1 MPEPVKP
8 EGKNRDMIV
17 VDLGS
22 KSRKQVKRLRKGK
35 GKLMDK
41 VNECITELK
50 SSGTIT
56 GVVQP
61 VVIVVKEKA
70 SMPSFMGM
78 FG

>member
-1 MPEPVKP
+1 MPEQAMP
-8 EGKNRDMIV
+8 EGKNRDVIV

-22 KSRKQVKRLRKGK
+22 KPRKQVKRLRKGK

-41 VNECITELK
+41 VNECISELK

-56 GVVQP
+56 GTVQP

-70 SMPSFMGM
+70 SMPNFMGM
-78 FG
+78 MG